1 MKNLNSESEIILSER
16 HLISSSHPYFSE
28 CDHLTFLGKNLYNAT
43 LFYQR
48 ASFFKK
54 DFQNYYAV
62 NRAFTHDNQEDY
74 RALPAKV
81 SKQVQMLVDRSF
93 KSYFALVK
101 KKVKG
106 DYNSP
111 VRIPR
116 YLHKTKGRC
125 TLPYPKDAL
134 SLKKEGIVKFSKTGI
149 EIPTK
154 IEKEKIQGARI
165 VPKGNHFVIE
175 ILYKKVKKPLIS
187 GAIQK
192 VAFIDPGLNNLMTVT
207 SNVFAPLLYS
217 GKNLKSMNRLAN
229 KKIA

>member
-1 MKNLNSESEIILSER
+1 MKKVKQETDIILSER
-16 HLISSSHPYFSE
+16 HIISSSHPYFSE

-54 DFQNYYAV
+54 DFQNYYVV
-62 NRAFTHDNQEDY
+62 NRIFTHENQTDY

-81 SKQVQMLVDRSF
+81 SKQVQMLVDKSF

-106 DYNSP
+106 EYNSP

-134 SLKKEGIVKFSKTGI
+134 SLIEDGFVKFSKT
-149 EIPTK
+149 EI
-154 IEKEKIQGARI
+154 KIQT
-165 VPKGNHFVIE
+165 
-175 ILYKKVKKPLIS
+175 KVKRE
-187 GAIQK
+187 
-192 VAFIDPGLNNLMTVT
+192 
-207 SNVFAPLLYS
+207 
-217 GKNLKSMNRLAN
+217 KNTRCSHSS
-229 KKIA
+229 